1 MTNLMEMMAL
11 LKNFLEGS
19 GLKSKSHFYH
29 VFYTH
34 LVKTNSTSQRQ
45 AIIKLMEKKTKIK
58 DYFETEGIFLY

>member
-1 MTNLMEMMAL
+1 MTNLMEVMAI

-19 GLKSKSHFYH
+19 GLKSKPHFYH

-45 AIIKLMEKKTKIK
+45 AIIKLMEKKQR
-58 DYFETEGIFLY
+58 